1 LKEERCEGVVDR
13 SEMGPGKPYWRMPVG
28 ETGETVAG
36 VGAVPGTGDGGDVFV
51 GLLVVGLGIVVERFG
66 CCFCLEV
73 EEKMAAVAAEP
84 AKAEAAAMRA
94 RVVFDIVERGL
105 GNFARDCYDSSRN
118 RFDRRKGTR
127 H

>member
-1 LKEERCEGVVDR
+1 LKEDRSEGVVER

-36 VGAVPGTGDGGDVFV
+36 VGVVPGTGDGGDVFV
-51 GLLVVGLGIVVERFG
+51 GLLVVGLGTVVEGFG
-66 CCFCLEV
+66 CCLGF
-73 EEKMAAVAAEP
+73 EEKMAAVTAEP

-105 GNFARDCYDSSRN
+105 GNVAGGC
-118 RFDRRKGTR
+118 
-127 H
+127 